1 MILYPILWIIIIAIW
16 VSFYFAKPS
25 FEVQKSQLM
34 NIYSSVL
41 SDMNVDFRDNWI
53 WVVNIVDI
61 SQSIK
66 NFSNEILKM
75 RDRIHD
81 TENIEQE
88 WLVSLIEEFNT
99 HLHLW
104 IKRHAS
110 ELKIQ
115 DDIIWEINTPN
126 ISEKSVLELA
136 SKRLENQ
143 IKILERI

>member
-1 MILYPILWIIIIAIW
+1 
-16 VSFYFAKPS
+16 
-25 FEVQKSQLM
+25 
-34 NIYSSVL
+34 
-41 SDMNVDFRDNWI
+41 
-53 WVVNIVDI
+53 
-61 SQSIK
+61 
-66 NFSNEILKM
+66 M
-75 RDRIHD
+75 RDIIQD
-81 TENIEQE
+81 TENTEQE
-88 WLVSLIEEFNT
+88 WLVNLIEEFNSN
-99 HLHLW
+99 LHLW

>member
-1 MILYPILWIIIIAIW
+1 MILYLILGTIIIAIG
-16 VSFYFAKPS
+16 VSFYFVKPS

-41 SDMNVDFRDNWI
+41 SDMNVDFRDNGI
-53 WVVNIVDI
+53 GVVNIVDI

-75 RDRIHD
+75 RHRIHD
-81 TENIEQE
+81 TENTEQE
-88 WLVSLIEEFNT
+88 WLVNLIEEFNNN
-99 HLHLW
+99 LHLW
-104 IKRHAS
+104 IERHAS

-115 DDIIWEINTPN
+115 DDIIGEINTPN